1 MKFRFWWGVAVLY
14 MAVIFYLSHQ
24 PAVHSNELSTSVT
37 EVVIELVGEE
47 AFQPPS
53 TLDQLNHL
61 LRKSTHFIAYF
72 GLAIVFWMALAKKG
86 FTRYLLAWGL
96 ATLYAFTDE
105 FHQLFVEGRGGQLRD
120 VGIDSSGAALAML
133 VLFGIQMTRRLL
145 SPGRKSS

>member
-1 MKFRFWWGVAVLY
+1 MKFSFWWGVAVIY

-47 AFQPPS
+47 TFRPPS

-72 GLAIVFWMALAKKG
+72 GLALVFWMALEKRG
-86 FTRYLLAWGL
+86 FTRYVTAWGL
-96 ATLYAFTDE
+96 ATLYACTDE

-133 VLFGIQMTRRLL
+133 VILAIQMTRRLM
-145 SPGRKSS
+145 SPGPKST

>member
-1 MKFRFWWGVAVLY
+1 MKFSFWWGVAVIY

-24 PAVHSNELSTSVT
+24 PAVHSNELSTSFT

-47 AFQPPS
+47 TFRPPL

-72 GLAIVFWMALAKKG
+72 GLALVFWMALEKRG
-86 FTRYLLAWGL
+86 FTRYVTAWGL
-96 ATLYAFTDE
+96 ATLYACTDE

-133 VLFGIQMTRRLL
+133 VILAIQMTRRLL
-145 SPGRKSS
+145 SPGPKSS